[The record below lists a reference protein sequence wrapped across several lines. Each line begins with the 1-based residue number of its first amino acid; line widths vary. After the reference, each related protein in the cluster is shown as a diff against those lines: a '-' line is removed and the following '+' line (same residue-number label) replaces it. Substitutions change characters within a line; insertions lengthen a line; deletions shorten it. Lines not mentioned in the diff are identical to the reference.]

1 MPLGSHRESLINS
14 KQKNQIAARFESAL
28 CWWSTSNKNVDWI
41 NNIYYNQQRFFN
53 YNRDI
58 GKGTAKQLGPTS
70 NMA

>member
-1 MPLGSHRESLINS
+1 MPLGSHGESLINS

-41 NNIYYNQQRFFN
+41 NNIYYN
-53 YNRDI
+53 RDI